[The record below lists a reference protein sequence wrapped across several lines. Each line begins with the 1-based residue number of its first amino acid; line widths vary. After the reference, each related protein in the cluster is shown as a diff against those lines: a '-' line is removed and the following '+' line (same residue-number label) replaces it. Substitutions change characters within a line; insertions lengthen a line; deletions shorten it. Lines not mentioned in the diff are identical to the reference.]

1 MGACGRV
8 PANSAPEFHDETI
21 EQQGDQTMR
30 TFLKL
35 AAAFGLAVC
44 LASSA
49 NAQGQ
54 GGGRGMG
61 GGGGLNLLTNKS
73 VQKELKLTDE
83 QIEKATKASV
93 ELTEKFAER
102 RAELRDMEPA
112 ERQEKSAAMNKEIG
126 VESKKAMEIILKPE
140 QTKRFDQ
147 IALQVQ
153 GYRAFNVPETQ
164 TKLKLTDEQKTK
176 IKEMADEAQA
186 QMREIFQSAQN
197 GGDRAEM
204 MKKMTEFNKTM
215 NEKAASM
222 LTDDQKKNWKEMT
235 GEPFTV
241 VQEPRRPG
249 GNN

>member
-54 GGGRGMG
+54 
-61 GGGGLNLLTNKS
+61 GGGLNLLTNKS

-112 ERQEKSAAMNKEIG
+112 ERQEKSAAMNNEIG
-126 VESKKAMEIILKPE
+126 VESKKAMEVILKPE

-147 IALQVQ
+147 IALQAQ
-153 GYRAFNVPETQ
+153 GYRAFNMPQTQ

-204 MKKMTEFNKTM
+204 MKKMTELNKTM
-215 NEKAASM
+215 NEKGASM
-222 LTDDQKKNWKEMT
+222 LTDDQKKSWKDMT